1 MSVELLKEKW
11 VGKINEVTIGATKDE
26 GGSRVKTITI
36 GGENTLPFMHF
47 EGEMSRTPKIAMEIW
62 DMKPPDWPVSLISPF
77 EDVISSPAKW
87 AKKCVETYKA
97 EILFLRLQSA
107 HPDFGNASGETVANT
122 VKSVLE
128 EVGVPLIIYGCGNP
142 EKDNEIL
149 PKCTHIAK
157 GENCLFGKA
166 TQDNYKTLTASC
178 LADGHSIIAEAPID
192 VNIQKQVNILITE
205 MGFPIN
211 KIVMDPTTG
220 CLGYGLEYTYSVM
233 ERIRLAALGGDK
245 ILAQPFIC
253 LVGQEVWKVKEVK
266 ASSNEFPKWGDE
278 NKRGPAWE
286 IVTCASLLLA
296 GADLLVVRHPET
308 MEIVKKNVEMLMKK

>member
-1 MSVELLKEKW
+1 MPVELLKEKW
-11 VGKINEVTIGATKDE
+11 SGKINAVTIGATKE
-26 GGSRVKTITI
+26 QGGTRTSTVTI
-36 GGENTLPFMHF
+36 GGENTLPFMRF
-47 EGEMSRTPKIAMEIW
+47 EGEMVNSPKMAMEIW
-62 DMKPPDWPVSLISPF
+62 DRQPPEWPKSLILPF
-77 EDVISSPAKW
+77 EDVISSPVKW

-107 HPDFGNASGETVANT
+107 HPDFGNNSAEIVANT

-128 EVGVPLIIYGCGNP
+128 GVGVPLIIYGCGNA

-149 PKCTHIAK
+149 PKCTQIAK

-178 LADGHSIIAEAPID
+178 LADSHNIMAEAPID

-233 ERIRLAALGGDK
+233 ERIRLAALNGDK
-245 ILAQPFIC
+245 MLFPPFIC
-253 LVGQEVWKVKEVK
+253 LVGQEVWKTKEVK
-266 ASSNEFPKWGDE
+266 ASSSEFPKWGDE
-278 NKRGPAWE
+278 NKRGPGWE
-286 IVTCASLLLA
+286 MATCTSLLLA
-296 GADLLVVRHPET
+296 GANLLVVRHPET
-308 MEIVKKNVEMLMKK
+308 MEVIKRNIEILMK

>member
-1 MSVELLKEKW
+1 MPVELLKEKW
-11 VGKINEVTIGATKDE
+11 SGKINTVTIGAGKE
-26 GGSRVKTITI
+26 QGGTRTSAVTI
-36 GGENTLPFMHF
+36 GGENMLPFMHF
-47 EGEMSRTPKIAMEIW
+47 EGEMVNPPKIAMEIW
-62 DMKPPDWPVSLISPF
+62 DIKPSEWPKSLISPY
-77 EDVISSPAKW
+77 EDVVSNPVKW

-107 HPDFGNASGETVANT
+107 HPDFGNAGGEIVANT
-122 VKSVLE
+122 IKSVLE
-128 EVGVPLIIYGCGNP
+128 EVGVPLIVYGCGNA

-149 PKCTHIAK
+149 PKCTQIAK

-178 LADGHSIIAEAPID
+178 LADGHNIIAEAPID

-245 ILAQPFIC
+245 MLFPPFIC
-253 LVGQEVWKVKEVK
+253 LVGQEVWKTKEVK
-266 ASSNEFPKWGDE
+266 ATGIEFPKWGDE

-286 IVTCASLLLA
+286 IATCVALLLT

-308 MEIVKKNVEMLMKK
+308 MGIIKRNIEILMKK